1 MNKHFMEDLH
11 MTTTRKKRS
20 AEPKATQAIK
30 PISHELAEIRRQ
42 LADISTSLCRKPA
55 CSSHHEARY
64 LSETEAANYRPA
76 SPHIS
81 NANDIIRF
89 CETHFSELIN
99 RGLQEELHVLTL
111 NGHHRVI
118 RTHQVTIGLLNTTQV
133 HPREVFRPAILDA
146 AASIILVH
154 NHPSGNPKPS
164 AEDLKVTGDVEAA
177 GKLIGIKLLDHI
189 VLAREGCTSI
199 IDFREKWPRIS

>member
-1 MNKHFMEDLH
+1 

-20 AEPKATQAIK
+20 AEPKPAQRTK
-30 PISHELAEIRRQ
+30 PTSHELAEIRRE
-42 LADISTSLCRKPA
+42 LADIKTSLRRKPA
-55 CSSHHEARY
+55 CCSQHEARY
-64 LSETEAANYRPA
+64 LSEADAANYQPA

-81 NANDIIRF
+81 NSQDVIQF
-89 CETHFSELIN
+89 CQRHFSELIH

-111 NGHHRVI
+111 NGYHRVI
-118 RTHQVTIGLLNTTQV
+118 RSHQVTVGLLNTTQV

-146 AASIILVH
+146 AASIMLVH

-164 AEDLKVTGDVEAA
+164 AEDLKVTQEVEAA

-189 VLAREGCTSI
+189 VVAREGCTSI
-199 IDFREKWPRIS
+199 IDFREKRSLIG